1 MESPLVAL
9 SNELASLAEK
19 AAPSVVAIHGR
30 RQTPS
35 SGVQWRKDLIVTAE
49 HTLRRDEDI
58 TLTLS
63 QGESA
68 KAKLLGRDPG
78 TDLALLSVDGLT
90 APVAAPGDASH
101 LRVGDLA
108 LVVGRSPNSGPNASM
123 GIISAVSGSWRTWR
137 GGELDQYIRLDAN
150 IFSGSSGGA
159 VVDSHGNVVGIATSA
174 LSRVAGLAI
183 PASTVDRVVDW
194 ILKKG
199 SVPRG
204 YIGVGLQPVPVPESF
219 QKKLSLKNSDGLMVL
234 SVEPNGPAEKSGILV
249 GDILLD
255 IESKPI
261 NDIEDL
267 QTYLS
272 GDRVG
277 KSVRANIIRGGEL
290 KNISVTVG
298 ERSRKGA
305 S

>member
-19 AAPSVVAIHGR
+19 VAPSVVAIHGR
-30 RQTPS
+30 RHTPS

-49 HTLRRDEDI
+49 HALRRDEEITI
-58 TLTLS
+58 TLS
-63 QGESA
+63 KSESV
-68 KAKLLGRDPG
+68 KARLVGRDPG
-78 TDLALLSVDGLT
+78 TDLALLSADGLSVPAVQT
-90 APVAAPGDASH
+90 GDASK
-101 LRVGDLA
+101 LRVGDVA

-123 GIISAVSGSWRTWR
+123 GIISAVSGPWRTWR

-159 VVDSHGNVVGIATSA
+159 VVDFRGTAIGIATSA

-183 PASTVDRVVDW
+183 PASTVNRVIDW
-194 ILKKG
+194 LLEKG
-199 SVPRG
+199 TVPRG

-219 QKKLSLKNSDGLMVL
+219 QKNLSIKNTSGLMVL
-234 SVEPNGPAEKSGILV
+234 SVEPDGPADKSGILI

-255 IESKPI
+255 IEGKTT
-261 NDIEDL
+261 EDVENL
-267 QTYLS
+267 QSILV
-272 GDRVG
+272 GEKVG
-277 KSVRANIIRGGEL
+277 KAVAMKIIRGGKTKEVT
-290 KNISVTVG
+290 VTVG

-305 S
+305 P